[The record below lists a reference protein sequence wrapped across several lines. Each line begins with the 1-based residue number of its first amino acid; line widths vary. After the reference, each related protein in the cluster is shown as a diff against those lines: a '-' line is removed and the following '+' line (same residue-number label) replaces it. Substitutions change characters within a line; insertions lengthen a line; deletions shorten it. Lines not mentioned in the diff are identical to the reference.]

1 MRKQFVKTLQTILYN
16 DVNTT
21 LLLGDIGVFA
31 FRNEFI
37 NIPNRVYNIGI
48 LEQTMIGV
56 AAGLS
61 KNGLIPFVHTIAP
74 FLVERAYEQLKIDF
88 GYQKLGGNFIS
99 VGASYDYAALGCT
112 HHCPADILLMTGI
125 PGMEILIPGNSQ
137 ELDIL
142 LKTTY
147 NNGNPTYTRISED
160 IHTISLDV
168 EYGKANIIKKGTKAT
183 IICYGPLLE
192 AVNEATKNMDVTVLY
207 YSTIMPFD
215 SKTLA
220 DNFNDI
226 IIVCEPFYV
235 GSTNYLINSALE
247 HKKYK
252 LHNIGI
258 PRQFLTNYGI
268 RKEHDTNLRL
278 DCEALKERFKLCI
291 A

>member
-226 IIVCEPFYV
+226 IIVCE
-235 GSTNYLINSALE
+235 
-247 HKKYK
+247 
-252 LHNIGI
+252 
-258 PRQFLTNYGI
+258 
-268 RKEHDTNLRL
+268 
-278 DCEALKERFKLCI
+278 LCFR